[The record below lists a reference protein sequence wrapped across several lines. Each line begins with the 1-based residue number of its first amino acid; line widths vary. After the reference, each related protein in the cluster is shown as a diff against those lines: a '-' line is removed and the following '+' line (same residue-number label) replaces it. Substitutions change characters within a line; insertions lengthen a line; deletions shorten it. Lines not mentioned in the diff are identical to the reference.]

1 MRLAILT
8 DIHAN
13 RAAFEAVLAD
23 LAARQ
28 VDRIGLLGDVLGYG
42 PDPAWCLDR
51 AMALVDAGAFCILGN
66 HDAAAVQPSIA
77 LNVTARRVIRWTAP
91 LLTDRHRAFIS
102 ALPLTHAMDDILFV
116 HASANAPADWIYIKD
131 EASAFPSFRASEARV
146 ILAGHRHVPAVYS
159 CDIGGRVR
167 AQKVMMGQPLPL
179 IRSRR
184 WLAVVGAVGQ
194 PRDGVPQAGYA
205 ILDTGRDEL
214 TLRRVPYD
222 VAATVARLRA
232 AGLPESLAM
241 RLTWG
246 A

>member
-1 MRLAILT
+1 
-8 DIHAN
+8 
-13 RAAFEAVLAD
+13 V
-23 LAARQ
+23 
-28 VDRIGLLGDVLGYG
+28 
-42 PDPAWCLDR
+42 
-51 AMALVDAGAFCILGN
+51 
-66 HDAAAVQPSIA
+66 
-77 LNVTARRVIRWTAP
+77 
-91 LLTDRHRAFIS
+91 
-102 ALPLTHAMDDILFV
+102 
-116 HASANAPADWIYIKD
+116 K
-131 EASAFPSFRASEARV
+131 
-146 ILAGHRHVPAVYS
+146 
-159 CDIGGRVR
+159 

-194 PRDGVPQAGYA
+194 PRDGVAQAGYA